1 MKLDFLEP
9 VTTGKGPWA
18 SVYVTMGSAD
28 EASATRRELSWRELC
43 RSLEEQG
50 ADDGTVDAVR
60 TALERSSPDAEHR
73 SLALFASE
81 GRVVLECPLTHEP
94 GRPDAT
100 WSALP
105 HLSPL
110 LELSGQEPACLVARV
125 DRSGAD
131 LELHDVGRGRDLGE
145 VEGRDWPLHR
155 ASAGDWSVKHF
166 DASVENTW
174 EENAALVAEEIART
188 CGSVGAEVIVLAGGA
203 RECHAVRDALPAELR
218 DVTTISEHGGRA
230 AGADS
235 AHLMADVQAA
245 RMDHAARR
253 TEAVLDRFRAGRNAS
268 GRPDAA
274 VEGVPAV
281 VEAAQEHRIDTLLLL
296 GTGPDLNREVW
307 VGDGPDQMAVRR
319 SEAQL
324 LGAGDPRTARAD
336 DALLLSTAAAGGE
349 AVVLPGDGE
358 GDGTPAGGVG
368 ALLRWP
374 RSDEEKAAAERR

>member
-9 VTTGKGPWA
+9 VTAGKGPWA
-18 SVYVTMGSAD
+18 SVYATTGPID

-43 RSLEEQG
+43 QSLGEQG
-50 ADDGTVDAVR
+50 ADAATVEAVR
-60 TALERSSPDAEHR
+60 AALERSSPDAEPR
-73 SLALFASE
+73 ALALFASE
-81 GRVVLECPLTHEP
+81 GRVVLEHPLTRDP

-105 HLSPL
+105 RLAPL
-110 LELSGQEPACLVARV
+110 LELAGQEPSCLVARV

-131 LELHDVGRGRDLGE
+131 LELHDTGRGTDVGE

-155 ASAGDWSVKHF
+155 AAAGDWSVKHF

-188 CGSVGAEVIVLAGGA
+188 CEAVDAELVVLAGGA
-203 RECHAVRDALPAELR
+203 RECRAVRDELPVELR
-218 DVTTISEHGGRA
+218 EVTTISEHGGRA
-230 AGADS
+230 AGADT
-235 AHLMADVQAA
+235 AHLTADVRAA
-245 RMDHAARR
+245 RMDHVARR
-253 TEAVLDRFRAGRNAS
+253 TEAALDRFRAGRNAS

-281 VEAAQEHRIDTLLLL
+281 VEAAQEHRIDTLLLR
-296 GTGPDLNREVW
+296 GTGPDLHREVW

-319 SEAQL
+319 SEAHL
-324 LGAGDPRTARAD
+324 LGAESPRSARAD

-349 AVVLPGDGE
+349 AVVLPGDSE
-358 GDGTPAGGVG
+358 DGTPAGGVG

-374 RSDEEKAAAERR
+374 LSDEEKAAQR

>member
-9 VTTGKGPWA
+9 LTLGKGPWA
-18 SVYVTMGSAD
+18 SVYATTGPAD
-28 EASATRRELSWRELC
+28 EASAARRELSWREVC
-43 RSLEEQG
+43 ASLVDQG
-50 ADDGTVDAVR
+50 ADGATVRAVR
-60 TALERSSPDAEHR
+60 AALERSSPDAEPR
-73 SLALFASE
+73 AMALFASE
-81 GRVVLECPLTHEP
+81 GRVVLECPLTHAP
-94 GRPDAT
+94 GRADVT
-100 WSALP
+100 WSDLP

-110 LELSGQEPACLVARV
+110 LELAGQEPPCLVARV

-131 LELHDVGRGRDLGE
+131 LELHDVGRGTDVGE
-145 VEGRDWPLHR
+145 VEGRDWPLRR

-174 EENAALVAEEIART
+174 EENAALVAQEIAAA
-188 CGSVGAEVIVLAGGA
+188 CGSTGAELVVLAGGA
-203 RECHAVRDALPAELR
+203 RECHAVRDALPPALR
-218 DVTTISEHGGRA
+218 EATTISEHGGRA

-235 AHLMADVQAA
+235 DGLMADVRAA
-245 RMDHAARR
+245 RMDHVARR

-281 VEAAQEHRIDTLLLL
+281 VEAAQEHRIDTLLLR

-307 VGDGPDQMAVRR
+307 VGDEPDQMAVRR
-319 SEAQL
+319 SEASL
-324 LGAGDPRTARAD
+324 LGAEHPRSARAD

-349 AVVLPGDGE
+349 AVVLPGDGAE
-358 GDGTPAGGVG
+358 GAPAGGIG

-374 RSDEEKAAAERR
+374 MSSEERAAAH